1 MSVKKR
7 VAAQEQT
14 QPPIPSDEIPVQE
27 AATAPSEALAFDA
40 GLRTSGSADKHGET
54 ATATKAEEYVSI
66 AQFAAGANI
75 RAAASLSSDVL
86 RSVPPGYPLA
96 VLERQGDWVR
106 VEDFRERKGWVSAP
120 LLREPG
126 TVIIKVWK
134 GNLRRGPGLTDAIIG
149 KLDHGTVLS
158 VLETKGDWLQVSDS
172 KKTTG
177 WLHRNV
183 IWPSEN
189 TIFH

>member
-1 MSVKKR
+1 MSLKTR
-7 VAAQEQT
+7 DAAQKPTQT
-14 QPPIPSDEIPVQE
+14 SVLVNKHGQE
-27 AATAPSEALAFDA
+27 AATAPSEAVAPDA
-40 GLRTSGSADKHGET
+40 GVRTSGSAEEHGET

-66 AQFAAGANI
+66 RQVATGANI

-96 VLERQGDWVR
+96 VLERQGDWVL
-106 VEDFRERKGWVSAP
+106 VQDFRERKGWVFAP
-120 LLREPG
+120 LLRDPG

-134 GNLRRGPGLTDAIIG
+134 GNFRRGPGLTDAIIS

-158 VLETKGDWLQVSDS
+158 VLERRGDWLQVSDS
-172 KKTTG
+172 EKTTG
-177 WLHRNV
+177 WLHRKV
-183 IWPSEN
+183 VWPSEN